1 MNPLVAI
8 RQKSSAKVCH
18 KKCTKCFQLKG
29 TTFALKCNTKKEE
42 GRDKYKKASGNID
55 KLLFWRESV
64 DGIGLAYSQI
74 LQLTY
79 IVWVGEPG

>member
-1 MNPLVAI
+1 M
-8 RQKSSAKVCH
+8 QH
-18 KKCTKCFQLKG
+18 
-29 TTFALKCNTKKEE
+29 KKEE
-42 GRDKYKKASGNID
+42 GRDKYKKASDNID

-79 IVWVGEPG
+79 VVWVGEPG

>member
-1 MNPLVAI
+1 M
-8 RQKSSAKVCH
+8 QH
-18 KKCTKCFQLKG
+18 
-29 TTFALKCNTKKEE
+29 KKEE
-42 GRDKYKKASGNID
+42 GRDKYKKASDNID

-79 IVWVGEPG
+79 VVWVGDSQWGTWLGLVFTSSSTTFPKSLDFFLLLIF